1 MRVYI
6 AATVAELDSCTSG
19 HWEPASGYAVTER
32 LLEISASDDGDELAE
47 QARDIAALE
56 SVVESG
62 SQLRVVIVVDY
73 PRADVTPLPDAHPA
87 AVALEG
93 RIHADDV
100 ACAFVD
106 DLAAYEDAKQALAGG
121 PDALERL
128 EEHDLLWYDVSELG
142 QVPRPS

>member
-6 AATVAELDSCTSG
+6 AATVAQLDSCTSG
-19 HWEPASGYAVTER
+19 HWAPASGYAVTER
-32 LLEISASDDGDELAE
+32 LREISASDDGDELAE
-47 QARDIAALE
+47 QARDVAALE

-62 SQLRVVIVVDY
+62 SPLRVVIVVDY
-73 PRADVTPLPDAHPA
+73 PRADVTPLPDVHPA

-93 RIHADDV
+93 RVLAGDV

-142 QVPRPS
+142 RVPRPS